1 MPSLFS
7 ICMHLNAGMLLIN
20 LLHILLQAVNL
31 PCFHDNKGDTFFY
44 VLTIVNNIITTIME
58 IKGKVN
64 TDTINVHKGELM
76 EYKNQT
82 ENRAFQEMLQAAVK
96 RLQNRSGEDIAAKS
110 GAVFHS
116 SRNVLEVLSFYETIE
131 IQLPEFRINSDM
143 DEWHYLTLLHYLD
156 MADGTEGSQK
166 LITFGNL
173 KDGLI
178 RGTKFDRTAEQ
189 KLEKLLQD
197 KDPEKIQKACK
208 NLGAE
213 FTETKAD
220 LCAVFPVL
228 PRYPVTL
235 KIWFADE
242 EFPASGKIF
251 LQDHADHYL
260 SVEDAVTV
268 GEILLQKLS
277 EAFSSL

>member
-1 MPSLFS
+1 
-7 ICMHLNAGMLLIN
+7 
-20 LLHILLQAVNL
+20 
-31 PCFHDNKGDTFFY
+31 
-44 VLTIVNNIITTIME
+44 
-58 IKGKVN
+58 
-64 TDTINVHKGELM
+64 M

-96 RLQNRSGEDIAAKS
+96 RLQNRSGEEIAAKS

-116 SRNVLEVLSFYETIE
+116 SRNVLEIMSFYETIE
-131 IQLPEFRINSDM
+131 IQLPEFYINSDI

-156 MADGTEGSQK
+156 MADGTEGSQQ

-242 EFPASGKIF
+242 EFPVSGKIF
-251 LQDHADHYL
+251 LVCLKHPKF
-260 SVEDAVTV
+260 STV
-268 GEILLQKLS
+268 LFNVLINCTFFNALMIVNNIITTIMEIKRKVNTVMKLMAK
-277 EAFSSL
+277 ENL

>member
-1 MPSLFS
+1 
-7 ICMHLNAGMLLIN
+7 
-20 LLHILLQAVNL
+20 
-31 PCFHDNKGDTFFY
+31 
-44 VLTIVNNIITTIME
+44 
-58 IKGKVN
+58 
-64 TDTINVHKGELM
+64 M

-96 RLQNRSGEDIAAKS
+96 RLQNRSGEEIAAKS

-131 IQLPEFRINSDM
+131 IQLPEFYINSDI

-197 KDPEKIQKACK
+197 KDPEKIQKACTS
-208 NLGAE
+208 LGAE

>member
-1 MPSLFS
+1 
-7 ICMHLNAGMLLIN
+7 
-20 LLHILLQAVNL
+20 
-31 PCFHDNKGDTFFY
+31 
-44 VLTIVNNIITTIME
+44 
-58 IKGKVN
+58 
-64 TDTINVHKGELM
+64 M

-82 ENRAFQEMLQAAVK
+82 ENRAFQEMLLAAVK
-96 RLQNRSGEDIAAKS
+96 RLQNRSGEEIAAKS

-131 IQLPEFRINSDM
+131 IQLPEFRINSNM

-213 FTETKAD
+213 LWNSSRVAVSLSAD
-220 LCAVFPVL
+220 PGIMGEGLM
-228 PRYPVTL
+228 
-235 KIWFADE
+235 
-242 EFPASGKIF
+242 GK
-251 LQDHADHYL
+251 
-260 SVEDAVTV
+260 E
-268 GEILLQKLS
+268 LS
-277 EAFSSL
+277 EKPDAIENLTEFLLSI

>member
-1 MPSLFS
+1 
-7 ICMHLNAGMLLIN
+7 
-20 LLHILLQAVNL
+20 
-31 PCFHDNKGDTFFY
+31 
-44 VLTIVNNIITTIME
+44 
-58 IKGKVN
+58 
-64 TDTINVHKGELM
+64 M

-178 RGTKFDRTAEQ
+178 RGTKFD
-189 KLEKLLQD
+189 
-197 KDPEKIQKACK
+197 
-208 NLGAE
+208 LGAE

-242 EFPASGKIF
+242 EFPVSGKIF

>member
-1 MPSLFS
+1 
-7 ICMHLNAGMLLIN
+7 
-20 LLHILLQAVNL
+20 
-31 PCFHDNKGDTFFY
+31 
-44 VLTIVNNIITTIME
+44 
-58 IKGKVN
+58 
-64 TDTINVHKGELM
+64 M

-82 ENRAFQEMLQAAVK
+82 ENRAFQEMLQVAVK
-96 RLQNRSGEDIAAKS
+96 RLQNRSGEDLAAKS
-110 GAVFHS
+110 GAVFYS

-131 IQLPEFRINSDM
+131 IQLPEFRMNSNM

-242 EFPASGKIF
+242 EFPASGKTI
-251 LQDHADHYL
+251 
-260 SVEDAVTV
+260 SS
-268 GEILLQKLS
+268 GSCRSLS
-277 EAFSSL
+277 ECRRCGNSWRNFAAKIIGSIFFPLIMDQKTFQSGFDKFVNCCLNLFPVITVIAEHQSVDGKAAIHLKIKNRFCLLKGQEAV

>member
-1 MPSLFS
+1 
-7 ICMHLNAGMLLIN
+7 MLTKEN
-20 LLHILLQAVNL
+20 LWNT
-31 PCFHDNKGDTFFY
+31 K
-44 VLTIVNNIITTIME
+44 
-58 IKGKVN
+58 IKQK
-64 TDTINVHKGELM
+64 
-76 EYKNQT
+76 
-82 ENRAFQEMLQAAVK
+82 NRAFQEMLQAAVK
-96 RLQNRSGEDIAAKS
+96 RLQNRSGEEIAAKS

-116 SRNVLEVLSFYETIE
+116 SRNVLEIMSFYETIE
-131 IQLPEFRINSDM
+131 IQLPEFYINSDI

-268 GEILLQKLS
+268 GEICCKNYRKHFLLSDHESEKLS
-277 EAFSSL
+277 SPDLINLSITV

>member
-1 MPSLFS
+1 
-7 ICMHLNAGMLLIN
+7 
-20 LLHILLQAVNL
+20 
-31 PCFHDNKGDTFFY
+31 
-44 VLTIVNNIITTIME
+44 
-58 IKGKVN
+58 
-64 TDTINVHKGELM
+64 M

-116 SRNVLEVLSFYETIE
+116 SRNVLEVRSFYETIE

-208 NLGAE
+208 TWVQNSQRQRRI
-213 FTETKAD
+213 
-220 LCAVFPVL
+220 CVL
-228 PRYPVTL
+228 
-235 KIWFADE
+235 
-242 EFPASGKIF
+242 
-251 LQDHADHYL
+251 
-260 SVEDAVTV
+260 
-268 GEILLQKLS
+268 
-277 EAFSSL
+277 FSSSAKISGNFKDMVCR

>member
-1 MPSLFS
+1 M
-7 ICMHLNAGMLLIN
+7 
-20 LLHILLQAVNL
+20 
-31 PCFHDNKGDTFFY
+31 
-44 VLTIVNNIITTIME
+44 
-58 IKGKVN
+58 
-64 TDTINVHKGELM
+64 
-76 EYKNQT
+76 
-82 ENRAFQEMLQAAVK
+82 
-96 RLQNRSGEDIAAKS
+96 
-110 GAVFHS
+110 
-116 SRNVLEVLSFYETIE
+116 SFYETIE
-131 IQLPEFRINSDM
+131 IQLPEFRINSNM

-197 KDPEKIQKACK
+197 KDPEKIQKACTS
-208 NLGAE
+208 LGAE
-213 FTETKAD
+213 FTETTAD

>member
-1 MPSLFS
+1 MYLQQIRNATIFYIMAEKNINWSFRAS
-7 ICMHLNAGMLLIN
+7 SSSVSYTHL
-20 LLHILLQAVNL
+20 
-31 PCFHDNKGDTFFY
+31 
-44 VLTIVNNIITTIME
+44 
-58 IKGKVN
+58 
-64 TDTINVHKGELM
+64 
-76 EYKNQT
+76 
-82 ENRAFQEMLQAAVK
+82 
-96 RLQNRSGEDIAAKS
+96 
-110 GAVFHS
+110 
-116 SRNVLEVLSFYETIE
+116 
-131 IQLPEFRINSDM
+131 
-143 DEWHYLTLLHYLD
+143 
-156 MADGTEGSQK
+156 K

-197 KDPEKIQKACK
+197 KEPEKIQKACTS
-208 NLGAE
+208 LGAE

-242 EFPASGKIF
+242 EFPASGKLF

-260 SVEDAVTV
+260 SVEYAVTV

-277 EAFSSL
+277 EAFSSLWSWIRKLASPALINLSIVVWICCQSLQWLRSISLLMERQPFIWK

>member
-1 MPSLFS
+1 
-7 ICMHLNAGMLLIN
+7 
-20 LLHILLQAVNL
+20 
-31 PCFHDNKGDTFFY
+31 
-44 VLTIVNNIITTIME
+44 
-58 IKGKVN
+58 
-64 TDTINVHKGELM
+64 M

-110 GAVFHS
+110 GAVFYS

-268 GEILLQKLS
+268 GEIFVAKIIGSIFFSLIMNQKTFQPGFDKFVDYCLNLFPVITVIAEHQS
-277 EAFSSL
+277 VDGKAAIHLKIKNRFCLFKGQEAV

>member
-1 MPSLFS
+1 
-7 ICMHLNAGMLLIN
+7 
-20 LLHILLQAVNL
+20 
-31 PCFHDNKGDTFFY
+31 
-44 VLTIVNNIITTIME
+44 ME

-96 RLQNRSGEDIAAKS
+96 RLQNRSGEEIAAKS

-131 IQLPEFRINSDM
+131 IQLPEFRINSNV

-189 KLEKLLQD
+189 KLKNSYRAKILKKLKKHVKAWVQNSQRQRRICVLFFKFCQD
-197 KDPEKIQKACK
+197 I
-208 NLGAE
+208 
-213 FTETKAD
+213 
-220 LCAVFPVL
+220 
-228 PRYPVTL
+228 R
-235 KIWFADE
+235 
-242 EFPASGKIF
+242 
-251 LQDHADHYL
+251 
-260 SVEDAVTV
+260 
-268 GEILLQKLS
+268 
-277 EAFSSL
+277 

>member
-1 MPSLFS
+1 
-7 ICMHLNAGMLLIN
+7 
-20 LLHILLQAVNL
+20 
-31 PCFHDNKGDTFFY
+31 
-44 VLTIVNNIITTIME
+44 
-58 IKGKVN
+58 
-64 TDTINVHKGELM
+64 M

-156 MADGTEGSQK
+156 MA
-166 LITFGNL
+166 
-173 KDGLI
+173 
-178 RGTKFDRTAEQ
+178 
-189 KLEKLLQD
+189 
-197 KDPEKIQKACK
+197 EKIQKACK